1 MGKTVRMALLLTA
14 WLAPATALADDA
26 PVAEPATAPHEFPLG
41 QRTKALLDRQRSG
54 DEASVAH
61 GLTPPAERRARKR
74 YLKSFEHPI
83 PDQFNAKD
91 AGEVKK

>member
-1 MGKTVRMALLLTA
+1 VHGSALTA
-14 WLAPATALADDA
+14 WLAPRRRSRTTDSGREARHGAAR
-26 PVAEPATAPHEFPLG
+26 VPARP
-41 QRTKALLDRQRSG
+41 RTKALLERQRSG

-74 YLKSFEHPI
+74 YLEELRASD
-83 PDQFNAKD
+83 PDQFDAKD